1 MRADRWAVA
10 VLGRAASQHSA
21 HGARRVVHAGF
32 VFAIMRLRPGLS
44 RERTSAGSDMRR
56 REQGS
61 GRRGGASRL
70 IGRDEWERILS
81 AAANGVTGLRAV
93 ARAAGVSTATA
104 KRAMEVGWP
113 ERGLPPVSEALAMRR
128 ATGRA
133 LAAVLPEVEVGADGV
148 SVSADDLARAALP
161 SALYQVA
168 EESRTLEALRQ
179 LGLRL
184 TQTAARMA
192 DAADEVCVAALER
205 LAADVREGSVSPVDA
220 LRVVGTAATMSKAV
234 TDLVGELMRLHRLA
248 LGRPGD
254 IIGHRVITSPEE
266 AVAILDRGTRQ
277 AARARELGLVAL
289 PGGVDSNAPEPG

>member
-1 MRADRWAVA
+1 
-10 VLGRAASQHSA
+10 
-21 HGARRVVHAGF
+21 
-32 VFAIMRLRPGLS
+32 
-44 RERTSAGSDMRR
+44 MRR

-289 PGGVDSNAPEPG
+289 PGGVDSTAPEPG